1 MRVAEEDHE
10 GSLHR
15 DNPTEDR
22 GDMAMVMVMG
32 ASHVPMEMSLSRLRV
47 AESASKSQNR
57 RIPVRN
63 QLLSDTAACQLE
75 KNAT

>member
-1 MRVAEEDHE
+1 MRVAEEDHQ

-15 DNPTEDR
+15 DKPAEDR
-22 GDMAMVMVMG
+22 GDMVMVMG
-32 ASHVPMEMSLSRLRV
+32 ASHVPMEISLSRLRV

-63 QLLSDTAACQLE
+63 
-75 KNAT
+75 

>member
-15 DNPTEDR
+15 DKPTEDR
-22 GDMAMVMVMG
+22 GDMVMVMG
-32 ASHVPMEMSLSRLRV
+32 ASHVPMEISLSRLRV

-63 QLLSDTAACQLE
+63 
-75 KNAT
+75 KKG